1 MVIRRKSTH
10 AKTEKSRRC
19 LPIPA
24 VLLWQMR
31 MLGDGNWVFP
41 SRKGTPI
48 NPGNALKRYIRPVAR
63 KLGIEMGGWHDFRHT
78 LSTRLLK
85 KWPTNV
91 VSEMWDIR
99 CRITMEIYQHVQSED
114 FRAALSEM
122 PSVTKS
128 LRSDATGSDLKGFEP
143 KVGIEPAT

>member
-1 MVIRRKSTH
+1 
-10 AKTEKSRRC
+10 
-19 LPIPA
+19 
-24 VLLWQMR
+24 
-31 MLGDGNWVFP
+31 MLGDGNWVFR

-91 VSEMWDIR
+91 VPEMLGHSMQT
-99 CRITMEIYQHVQSED
+99 TMEIYQHVPSED
-114 FRAALSEM
+114 FRAPLSEM
-122 PSVTKS
+122 ASELLPSVTKS
-128 LRSDATGSDLKGFEP
+128 LRSDATGSGLKGFEP
-143 KVGIEPAT
+143 KAGIEPET

>member
-1 MVIRRKSTH
+1 
-10 AKTEKSRRC
+10 
-19 LPIPA
+19 
-24 VLLWQMR
+24 MR

-48 NPGNALKRYIRPVAR
+48 NSGNALKRYIRPVAR

-91 VSEMWDIR
+91 VSEMLGHSMQT
-99 CRITMEIYQHVQSED
+99 TMEIYEHVQSED
-114 FRAALSEM
+114 FRAPLSEM
-122 PSVTKS
+122 PSVTKP
-128 LRSDATGSDLKGFEP
+128 LRSDAT
-143 KVGIEPAT
+143 V